1 MLHHISIH
9 HAKPA
14 AEERPSP
21 PCIDSRTRGPNRAD
35 GIHTLRDARSG
46 ALVGLAVWESAEALD
61 ALRPA
66 LAAPI
71 VGDDFD
77 AWESEPVQMYLLE
90 EA

>member
-1 MLHHISIH
+1 M
-9 HAKPA
+9 
-14 AEERPSP
+14 
-21 PCIDSRTRGPNRAD
+21 
-35 GIHTLRDARSG
+35 
-46 ALVGLAVWESAEALD
+46 GLSVWESAEALD